1 MLRKYEIESMTFPIC
16 GYEMPERKAKIV
28 RKLLGF

>member
-1 MLRKYEIESMTFPIC
+1 MLRKHEPITFTMC
-16 GYEMPERKAKIV
+16 GYDETPERKAKIV

>member
-1 MLRKYEIESMTFPIC
+1 MLRKHEPMTFPMC